1 MNNSNEPCATKAERF
16 QKSSLSLM
24 DFNVEEAIKNLE
36 MCLHVGKENISQKKT
51 ENCTVLTELHC
62 PDCLSRKNAVD
73 RPADGGH

>member
-51 ENCTVLTELHC
+51 ENCTVLTVSLGKC
-62 PDCLSRKNAVD
+62 C
-73 RPADGGH
+73 

>member
-51 ENCTVLTELHC
+51 ENCTV
-62 PDCLSRKNAVD
+62 DCLSRKNAVD
-73 RPADGGH
+73 RPADGGHREYP